1 MSHKT
6 QVRAEHPGPE
16 KTISSLSLAQSL
28 TDLEPQSQ
36 EFDIPD
42 PVLGKQ
48 FLLTV
53 LILRVRKAKTGQVK
67 P

>member
-6 QVRAEHPGPE
+6 QVRAEDPGPE
-16 KTISSLSLAQSL
+16 KTVSSLSLALSL